1 MAGDRVRTA
10 GFRATPAAK
19 TALRLGD
26 HHDQGRAPVLFNQLA
41 GGPNSWPCVPVQLK
55 SAVNYTVTIDL
66 ADAPNLSV

>member
-10 GFRATPAAK
+10 GFKATPAAK
-19 TALRLGD
+19 TAYASATTMTGGAR
-26 HHDQGRAPVLFNQLA
+26 PVLFNQLA